1 MPSSWQPLF
10 TPHHITFGEDSWTVF
25 IQQLLKPPQTPYLAG
40 ISSHQHSR
48 SWKSC
53 LHFTVPILNKPK
65 LQNTSSPLCSSPSLW
80 CKTDPGKQRKGELWV
95 RNAKTL
101 NKPAEHRFGSSAEEF
116 CTPWGPALS
125 QEDPCPRSLAQSHP
139 RAVWHTRRK
148 IKPEGLNF
156 KPWELLNSPD
166 ISFFPPP
173 HHFSLPPARPP
184 HYCHSASVLAT
195 VVFLDL
201 CPFSQ
206 LETSSLLYIRVNG
219 KLMQVFA
226 GGGQGR
232 GTEAFCCCQYFFS
245 FTLPA
250 TDTSPTY

>member
-1 MPSSWQPLF
+1 MSSESG
-10 TPHHITFGEDSWTVF
+10 I
-25 IQQLLKPPQTPYLAG
+25 LKHWLK
-40 ISSHQHSR
+40 QHSTGLGALQKNSVPSR
-48 SWKSC
+48 PRQHSQGPSPEPGGLE
-53 LHFTVPILNKPK
+53 LHQDPRA
-65 LQNTSSPLCSSPSLW
+65 QPS
-80 CKTDPGKQRKGELWV
+80 
-95 RNAKTL
+95 
-101 NKPAEHRFGSSAEEF
+101 
-116 CTPWGPALS
+116 
-125 QEDPCPRSLAQSHP
+125 SLAQPHL
-139 RAVWHTRRK
+139 RAVSHTRRK
-148 IKPEGLNF
+148 IKLRGLNF

-232 GTEAFCCCQYFFS
+232 GSDAFCCCQYFFS

-250 TDTSPTY
+250 TYTSPTY

>member
-1 MPSSWQPLF
+1 M
-10 TPHHITFGEDSWTVF
+10 
-25 IQQLLKPPQTPYLAG
+25 
-40 ISSHQHSR
+40 
-48 SWKSC
+48 
-53 LHFTVPILNKPK
+53 
-65 LQNTSSPLCSSPSLW
+65 
-80 CKTDPGKQRKGELWV
+80 
-95 RNAKTL
+95 
-101 NKPAEHRFGSSAEEF
+101 
-116 CTPWGPALS
+116 LS
-125 QEDPCPRSLAQSHP
+125 QGALLSPTSRVEL
-139 RAVWHTRRK
+139 HTWRK
-148 IKPEGLNF
+148 IKPRGPNNF

-232 GTEAFCCCQYFFS
+232 GSDAFCCCQYFFS
-245 FTLPA
+245 FSPFLPRTLHQHIKEPCLHFTVLA
-250 TDTSPTY
+250 ELSGTIPHVQNCISLSRVLLYNTKFPKYNLNLSLLSHNNTLSCRSPSTGNDWAGENNFPTFFRFSLHSKNRRNTSNRRVVKRQSLEVTY

>member
-1 MPSSWQPLF
+1 MPSGPCQPSQGPSPEPGGL
-10 TPHHITFGEDSWTVF
+10 E
-25 IQQLLKPPQTPYLAG
+25 L
-40 ISSHQHSR
+40 HQ
-48 SWKSC
+48 
-53 LHFTVPILNKPK
+53 
-65 LQNTSSPLCSSPSLW
+65 
-80 CKTDPGKQRKGELWV
+80 D
-95 RNAKTL
+95 
-101 NKPAEHRFGSSAEEF
+101 
-116 CTPWGPALS
+116 
-125 QEDPCPRSLAQSHP
+125 PRSPAQPHP
-139 RAVWHTRRK
+139 TLVWHTPRK
-148 IKPEGLNF
+148 IKPGGLNF

-232 GTEAFCCCQYFFS
+232 GTFCCCQYFSS

-250 TDTSPTY
+250 TYTSPTHQGALSASPCAR

>member
-1 MPSSWQPLF
+1 MGALQRNSVPSGP
-10 TPHHITFGEDSWTVF
+10 
-25 IQQLLKPPQTPYLAG
+25 
-40 ISSHQHSR
+40 HQHSQG
-48 SWKSC
+48 
-53 LHFTVPILNKPK
+53 P
-65 LQNTSSPLCSSPSLW
+65 SPE
-80 CKTDPGKQRKGELWV
+80 PG
-95 RNAKTL
+95 
-101 NKPAEHRFGSSAEEF
+101 
-116 CTPWGPALS
+116 GPEPH
-125 QEDPCPRSLAQSHP
+125 QDP
-139 RAVWHTRRK
+139 RAQPRNLVQSTSRVELHTWRK
-148 IKPEGLNF
+148 IKPRGPNNF

-232 GTEAFCCCQYFFS
+232 GSDAFCCCQYFFS

-250 TDTSPTY
+250 TYTSPTY